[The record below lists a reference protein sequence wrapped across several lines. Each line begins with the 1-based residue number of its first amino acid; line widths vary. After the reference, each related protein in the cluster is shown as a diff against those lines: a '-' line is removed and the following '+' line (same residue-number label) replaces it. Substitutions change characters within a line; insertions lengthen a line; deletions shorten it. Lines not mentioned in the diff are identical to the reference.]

1 MKKRTL
7 SLVLALAMCLGLA
20 VPALAAEELG
30 EYGMTPSDLIEQIPY
45 AIKELI

>member
-20 VPALAAEELG
+20 VPALAAEEPL
-30 EYGMTPSDLIEQIPY
+30 TLPLHPSSL
-45 AIKELI
+45 